1 VLSTLLN
8 KFMEKELVEYLR
20 QLIASKDLFAEL
32 EIVEILQSFE
42 RGIFWIVFSEKE
54 IQKFGGVENL
64 KDLSAKILNNLN

>member
-1 VLSTLLN
+1 
-8 KFMEKELVEYLR
+8 MEKELVEYLR
-20 QLIASKDLFAEL
+20 QLVASKDLFSEL

-54 IQKFGGVENL
+54 IQKFGGAENL